1 MVSSVPFDVL
11 NDPQAAIQE
20 LFDQHLQSQSS
31 IEFHSVLSN
40 HFREI
45 FDQEQ
50 RLELIPHLHST
61 YFARDSSDSSST
73 SPRLVQFRGMV
84 QDTSA
89 SPELYLSQLREGK
102 YGGWGA
108 HESMDEH
115 IDYSNL
121 RECTRYW
128 VVSVPGETEWAGQT
142 RTDTV
147 LASTSKNS
155 NRSAEHKFPLPST
168 VHIGVHTNIYS
179 VQSDPDLKS
188 TDIATFVGLFEAERD
203 TLHVLFHLHENT
215 AHKSYRVYPL
225 TMTDTHES
233 TSLEKG
239 HRALQR
245 ELVKWIADESLAGD
259 MDAAEWVLL
268 SIISRVQSRHPPI
281 IPASLTLAR
290 FPPPPAKVVPT
301 ASTSDTPDVHRLETS
316 TGTPAL
322 YHVLSLLLPII
333 THVPLSLPLLN
344 DGVFFPESKPRPR
357 SGADEEPEDEL
368 YSGLLQ
374 LAPSTVCLI
383 TDSSVT
389 EGQINDRGVRNLR
402 ALQEVIRNQTLEYVF
417 PYSVYRFETDIG
429 CIVCTEGKKSALV
442 ETHTTIPLRPADS
455 LSTSELQKRLYK
467 LPDELN
473 LPPIEKL
480 EAWRKLI
487 GGAIAKQTIH
497 IVNQSPSSS
506 PPPPVP
512 VGGIGVS
519 DAAAELIQEE
529 FVQERQTE
537 AQRSKSS
544 VERKA
549 QTTIT
554 PDVLIHRML
563 MTNSFD
569 ARARGIYRH
578 LEADEGLGKPEA
590 SGDGIATHAS

>member
-50 RLELIPHLHST
+50 RLELVSGGDNHT
-61 YFARDSSDSSST
+61 SSSNSSST

-128 VVSVPGETEWAGQT
+128 VISVPGETEWAGQT
-142 RTDTV
+142 RTDAV

-155 NRSAEHKFPLPST
+155 NRSADHKFPLPST
-168 VHIGVHTNIYS
+168 AHIGVHTNIYS

-215 AHKSYRVYPL
+215 AHKPYRVYPL

-239 HRALQR
+239 NRALQR

-290 FPPPPAKVVPT
+290 FPPPPATVVPT

-344 DGVFFPESKPRPR
+344 DGVFFPESKPRLR
-357 SGADEEPEDEL
+357 SEDADEEPEDEL

-417 PYSVYRFETDIG
+417 PYSVFRFETDIG

-455 LSTSELQKRLYK
+455 LSISELQKRLYK

-487 GGAIAKQTIH
+487 G
-497 IVNQSPSSS
+497 
-506 PPPPVP
+506 VP

-519 DAAAELIQEE
+519 NAAAELIQEE
-529 FVQERQTE
+529 FVQERQNE

-554 PDVLIHRML
+554 PDDLIHRML
-563 MTNSFD
+563 MTKLLALSTHEPEVSID
-569 ARARGIYRH
+569 IWKRMKDLESRRLARMA
-578 LEADEGLGKPEA
+578 
-590 SGDGIATHAS
+590 

>member
-50 RLELIPHLHST
+50 RLEL
-61 YFARDSSDSSST
+61 SSSNSSST

-128 VVSVPGETEWAGQT
+128 VISVPGETEWAGQT
-142 RTDTV
+142 RTDAV

-155 NRSAEHKFPLPST
+155 NRSADHKFPLPST
-168 VHIGVHTNIYS
+168 AHIGVHTNIYS

-215 AHKSYRVYPL
+215 AHKPYRVYPL

-239 HRALQR
+239 NRALQR

-301 ASTSDTPDVHRLETS
+301 ASTSDTPDVYRLETS

-357 SGADEEPEDEL
+357 SEGADEEPEDEL

-487 GGAIAKQTIH
+487 G
-497 IVNQSPSSS
+497 
-506 PPPPVP
+506 VP

-519 DAAAELIQEE
+519 NAAAELIQEE
-529 FVQERQTE
+529 FVQERQNE
-537 AQRSKSS
+537 AQRSQSS

-554 PDVLIHRML
+554 PDDLIHRILLALSTHEPEVSIDVWKRMKDL
-563 MTNSFD
+563 ESRRL
-569 ARARGIYRH
+569 ARMA
-578 LEADEGLGKPEA
+578 
-590 SGDGIATHAS
+590 

>member
-1 MVSSVPFDVL
+1 MVSSVPFDIL

-50 RLELIPHLHST
+50 RLELVSGGDNHT
-61 YFARDSSDSSST
+61 SSSNSSST

-155 NRSAEHKFPLPST
+155 NRSADHKFPLPST
-168 VHIGVHTNIYS
+168 AHIGVHTNIYS

-215 AHKSYRVYPL
+215 AHKPYRVYPL

-239 HRALQR
+239 NRALQR

-301 ASTSDTPDVHRLETS
+301 ASTSATPDVRLATS
-316 TGTPAL
+316 TGIPGL

-357 SGADEEPEDEL
+357 SGGADEELEDEL

-487 GGAIAKQTIH
+487 G
-497 IVNQSPSSS
+497 
-506 PPPPVP
+506 VP

-519 DAAAELIQEE
+519 NAAAELIQEE
-529 FVQERQTE
+529 FVQERQNE

-554 PDVLIHRML
+554 PDDLIHRML
-563 MTNSFD
+563 MTKLLALSTHEPEVSID
-569 ARARGIYRH
+569 IWKRMKDLESRRLARMA
-578 LEADEGLGKPEA
+578 
-590 SGDGIATHAS
+590 